1 MFPDFQKKGV
11 DGPDTL
17 TKETPYFVQD
27 DMAREAPQLRPD
39 VMTREIPHIGPNAML
54 RESTQRPDVKPKKL
68 SKEEARE
75 KRKKKKKANLL
86 KQAKA
91 FNKLQ
96 RRLQERSPNIDFQ
109 QRPPPLINEAGGPQV
124 PRYYDTTD
132 YANIQNAPRHP
143 LPSNQILPINPN
155 PVPTASPQG
164 QPSSFN
170 AQSAW
175 RRAGIVSQMVAQP
188 VLASRKITLEI
199 SDPTNPDGETETYE
213 SEMV

>member
-1 MFPDFQKKGV
+1 MFPHFQKKGV

-27 DMAREAPQLRPD
+27 DIAREAPRLDQD
-39 VMTREIPHIGPNAML
+39 NITREIPHIGTNAMI
-54 RESTQRPDVKPKKL
+54 RESTERPDVKQKKL

-75 KRKKKKKANLL
+75 KRKKKKKSNLL

-109 QRPPPLINEAGGPQV
+109 QRPPPAGPQV
-124 PRYYDTTD
+124 PQYYDTTD

-175 RRAGIVSQMVAQP
+175 RRAGLVSQMVAQP